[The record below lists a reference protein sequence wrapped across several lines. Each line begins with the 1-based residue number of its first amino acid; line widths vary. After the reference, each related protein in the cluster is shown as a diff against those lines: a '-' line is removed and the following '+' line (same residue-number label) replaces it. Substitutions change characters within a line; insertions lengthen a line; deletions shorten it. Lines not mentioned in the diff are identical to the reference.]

1 MRGTRYFSIGSVALL
16 CTLAGVSSVK
26 EFNQLSSPDLPGPAY
41 EAFTGPATGTQ
52 PFIAAKEDLPA
63 PPPAMPG
70 HFDLVGHD
78 PLLYRGMNAAI
89 AVKGDYVYVGSRTDG
104 SHPDSGVLIVNVHD
118 PASPQV
124 VGTIT
129 VPDEGKPSES
139 SRELRIMPQQNL
151 LLVLNHGC
159 SELIHACANA
169 TQAGKNLAT
178 SNIKFYDIS
187 GANAAAPKL
196 VSTYTPSRTEP
207 QTPHEFFIWNDPQ
220 REGRVLLY
228 ETTPSTVSSG
238 KDNLVVT
245 DLSHAREGQ
254 FPEIAKWQ
262 DNLHVTGDARLHSLT
277 VSYDGRRAY
286 FAYLGAGFLVADTS
300 DFADDLPNPQI
311 RLITQPIN
319 RAHWGD
325 PGDHSA
331 IQIPGKPNW
340 VMTTDEVYGKLGG
353 LLPAHGCPWGW
364 PRFIDISDPTH
375 PKVAAEYRMPW
386 NDPATCAATPPDREN
401 FASFSSHNP
410 TLTPNLA
417 FVTWHSAGLQAI
429 DISDP
434 ASPKPAAMY
443 LPDPL
448 PAVETE
454 DPALSVGRDKVVMW
468 SFPIIQNG
476 LIYAID
482 IRNGL
487 YILRYHGPYEDEV
500 ANVKFLDGNT
510 NNGDIG
516 RFEQAGGS
524 TAPLLPGT

>member
-1 MRGTRYFSIGSVALL
+1 MHTVPDVRS
-16 CTLAGVSSVK
+16 
-26 EFNQLSSPDLPGPAY
+26 LSSADLPGPAY
-41 EAFTGPATGTQ
+41 EAFSPPRADPLAGT
-52 PFIAAKEDLPA
+52 PLASLPA
-63 PPPAMPG
+63 PPPAYPG
-70 HFDLVGHD
+70 SFELVGHD

-89 AVKGDYVYVGSRTDG
+89 AVAGDYVYVGSRTDG
-104 SHPDSGVLIVNVHD
+104 SHPDSGVLVVNVHD
-118 PASPQV
+118 PANPQV

-129 VPDEGKPSES
+129 VPDEGKPAES
-139 SRELRIMPQQNL
+139 SRELRIMPQQHL
-151 LLVLNHGC
+151 LVVLNHGC
-159 SELIHACANA
+159 SELIHVCANA
-169 TQAGKNLAT
+169 TQAGENLAT
-178 SNIKFYDIS
+178 STIKFYDIA
-187 GANAAAPKL
+187 GDNAAAPKL
-196 VSTYTPSRTEP
+196 VATYTPSRGEP
-207 QTPHEFFIWNDPQ
+207 QTPHELFIWNDPQ
-220 REGRVLLY
+220 TPGRVLLY
-228 ETTPSTVSSG
+228 ETTPSTVSSH
-238 KDNLVVT
+238 KNQLIVT

-254 FPEIAKWQ
+254 FPEIATWNV
-262 DNLHVTGDARLHSLT
+262 NLGDPKADTRLHSLT

-286 FAYLGAGFLVADTS
+286 LAYLGGGFMVADTS
-300 DFADDLPNPQI
+300 DFADNVANPQF
-311 RLITQPIN
+311 RLITQPAD
-319 RAHWGD
+319 RVHWGD
-325 PGDHSA
+325 PGAHSA

-340 VMTTDEVYGKLGG
+340 VMTTDEVYGQLGG

-364 PRFIDISDPTH
+364 PRFIDISDPAH
-375 PKVAAEYRMPW
+375 PRVAAEYRMPW
-386 NDPATCAATPPDREN
+386 NDPATCASTPPDREN

-410 TLTPNLA
+410 TLTPDLA

-434 ASPKPAAMY
+434 AHPAPAAMF

-487 YILRYHGPYEDEV
+487 YILRYHGPFEDEV
-500 ANVKFLDGNT
+500 SNVKFLDGNT

-524 TAPLLPGT
+524 SAPLLPGT

>member
-1 MRGTRYFSIGSVALL
+1 MRGVKFFSISGVALL
-16 CTLAGVSSVK
+16 CTIAGASSVR
-26 EFNQLSSPDLPGPAY
+26 EFQKLSSPDLPGPAY
-41 EAFTGPATGTQ
+41 EAFTGPETGGQ
-52 PFIAAKEDLPA
+52 PFTTAAVDLPA
-63 PPPAMPG
+63 PPPSYPG

-104 SHPDSGVLIVNVHD
+104 AHPDSGVMVVNVHD
-118 PASPQV
+118 PASPSV
-124 VGTIT
+124 VGQIGP
-129 VPDEGKPSES
+129 PDEANPGES
-139 SRELRIMPQQNL
+139 SRELRILPEQNL

-159 SELIHACANA
+159 SEAIHACANA
-169 TQAGKNLAT
+169 TQAGKNIVT
-178 SNIKFYDIS
+178 STVKFYDIA

-196 VSTYTPSRTEP
+196 VATYTPSRTEA
-207 QTPHEFFIWNDPQ
+207 QTPHEFFIWSDPQ
-220 REGRVLLY
+220 RPGRVLAY

-238 KDNLVVT
+238 KDELTVV
-245 DLSHAREGQ
+245 DFSHARENK
-254 FPEIAKWQ
+254 FTEIAHWKPDMQ
-262 DNLHVTGDARLHSLT
+262 HATGDVRLHSLT
-277 VSYDGRRAY
+277 LSNDGRRAY
-286 FAYLGAGFLVADTS
+286 LAYLGAGFLVADTS

-311 RLITQPIN
+311 RLITQP
-319 RAHWGD
+319 RDRVYWGD
-325 PGDHSA
+325 PGAHSA

-364 PRFIDISDPTH
+364 PRFIDIADPAH
-375 PKVAAEYRMPW
+375 PHVAAEYKLPW
-386 NDPATCAATPPDREN
+386 NDESICASTPPDREN
-401 FASFSSHNP
+401 FSSFSSHNP

-417 FVTWHSAGLQAI
+417 FVTWHSGGLQAI

-434 ASPKPAAMY
+434 SHPSPAAMY

-454 DPALSVGRDKVVMW
+454 DPALSSGRDKVVMW

-487 YILRYHGPYEDEV
+487 YILRYHGPHEDEV
-500 ANVKFLDGNT
+500 ANVSFLDGNS
-510 NNGDIG
+510 NSGDIP
-516 RFEQAGGS
+516 RFEAAATG
-524 TAPLLPGT
+524 